1 MAVEVKVLVSDA
13 GWAALQPHIPAD
25 AEAKKRSLWFFD
37 TPEQDL
43 RGQELVLRLRLNARK
58 TKAESTAKWRRWVSP
73 YAPVRAAWSE
83 VPGFKAEIDA
93 TLTERAPAWSITE
106 EGVDIEA
113 VTEAIR
119 GEGPVKAL
127 FGEHQ
132 QRLVEAAAPL
142 LPWRQLVAWGP
153 IAAVKWG
160 LPGDIDLERWTVEGD
175 SVIELSCRGEAEQPL
190 FDRILGFLRGC
201 ELDGASLPGGKT
213 AWAFRTM
220 HRP

>member
-1 MAVEVKVLVSDA
+1 MAVEVKVLVSDD
-13 GWAALQPHIPAD
+13 GWGALQPHIPAD
-25 AEAKKRSLWFFD
+25 AEGKKRSLWFFD
-37 TPEQDL
+37 TPEQAL
-43 RGQELVLRLRLNARK
+43 HGQELVLRLRLNAKK

-93 TLTERAPAWSITE
+93 TLTERAPAWSVTE
-106 EGVDIEA
+106 EDLDIDA
-113 VTEAIR
+113 VTEAIG

-132 QRLVEAAAPL
+132 QRLVEAALPL
-142 LPWRQLVAWGP
+142 LPWKALEAWGP
-153 IAAVKWG
+153 IEAVKWA
-160 LPGDIDLERWTVEGD
+160 LPNDIALERWTVEGD

-190 FDRILGFLRGC
+190 LDRILGLLRAC

-213 AWAFRTM
+213 AWALR
-220 HRP
+220 HLRAP